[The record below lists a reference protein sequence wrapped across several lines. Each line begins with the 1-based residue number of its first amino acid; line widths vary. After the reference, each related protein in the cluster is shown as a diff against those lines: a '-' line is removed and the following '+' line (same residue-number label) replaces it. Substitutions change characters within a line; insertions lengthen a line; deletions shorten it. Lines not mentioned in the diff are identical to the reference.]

1 MAFIRNTWYAA
12 AWARELREEM
22 LPRTIL
28 GEPIVLFRKTDGAI
42 VALGNR
48 CAHRFVP
55 LHLGRLDNNVIEC
68 KYHGL
73 KYDESGSCI
82 FNPHGDGKIPPG
94 ARVKKYIVAE
104 RHGIVW
110 IWMGEASRVDRSQI
124 RDFTEFDDSGRF
136 TFVTGYVHVAAN
148 YQLIADNL
156 LDLTHGQY
164 VHPLFTNAAGPATME
179 ADTSSEPGTVW
190 AKFVRKNQYPN
201 QYFQMLGYP
210 KDQRGD
216 HRNYMRWNAP
226 GVLLLDVGMTSV
238 GGSPSEGISIPTAHL
253 LTPETL
259 TSTHYLWGMARNF
272 RLNDASFS
280 AQLLETGISVFEN
293 EDKPII
299 EAQQRAMG
307 ASDDL
312 FGMTPALLQTDRA
325 ALRARRLLERMIRQE
340 RGEVVEPHA
349 IAGLAQE
356 DIGPGAATSGDA

>member
-1 MAFIRNTWYAA
+1 MPFLRSTWYAA
-12 AWARELREEM
+12 AWSRELRERM

-28 GEPIVLFRKTDGAI
+28 NEPIVLFRKADRTVVGLQD
-42 VALGNR
+42 R
-48 CAHRFVP
+48 CVHRFVP
-55 LHLGRLDNNVIEC
+55 LHLGRLENNIIEC

-73 KYDESGSCI
+73 RFDETGSCI
-82 FNPHGDGKIPPG
+82 FNPHGDGSIPAG
-94 ARVKKYIVAE
+94 VRVKSYIVVE
-104 RHGIVW
+104 RFGVAW
-110 IWMGEASRVDRSQI
+110 IWMGDPTRADPSQI
-124 RDFTEFDDSGRF
+124 RCFTEFDDDPRYTS
-136 TFVTGYVHVAAN
+136 VTGYTHVAAN
-148 YQLIADNL
+148 YQLISDNL

-164 VHPLFTNAAGPATME
+164 VHPLFTNSAGPSTME
-179 ADTSSEPGTVW
+179 ADTSNEPGTIW

-259 TSTHYLWGMARNF
+259 TSTHYFWGMARNF
-272 RLNDASFS
+272 RLDDESFS
-280 AQLLETGISVFEN
+280 EQLLKTGMTVFEN

-307 ASDDL
+307 VSDDL
-312 FGMTPALLQTDRA
+312 FGMKPALLQTDRA
-325 ALRARRLLERMIRQE
+325 AVRARRLLERMIRHE
-340 RGEVVEPHA
+340 CGEEVEQPR
-349 IAGLAQE
+349 
-356 DIGPGAATSGDA
+356 PPPSGFDDGSEHLS

>member
-1 MAFIRNTWYAA
+1 
-12 AWARELREEM
+12 M
-22 LPRTIL
+22 LSRLIL
-28 GEPIVLFRKTDGAI
+28 GEPIVFFRKTDGAV
-42 VALGNR
+42 VALEDR

-55 LHLGRLDNNVIEC
+55 LHLGRLEKNVIEC

-73 KYDESGSCI
+73 KYDETGNCI
-82 FNPHGDGKIPPG
+82 FNPHGDGKIPPS
-94 ARVKKYIVAE
+94 ARVKSYTVVE
-104 RHGIVW
+104 RCGVIW
-110 IWMGEASRVDRSQI
+110 IWMGDAARADRSQI
-124 RDFTEFDDSGRF
+124 RDFSQFDDSGPF
-136 TFVTGYVHVAAN
+136 TSVTGYLYVAAN
-148 YQLIADNL
+148 YQLISDNL

-164 VHPLFTNAAGPATME
+164 VHPLFANPAGPATME
-179 ADTSSEPGTVW
+179 VDTSNEPDTVW
-190 AKFVRKNQYPN
+190 AKFVRRNQYPN

-238 GGSPSEGISIPTAHL
+238 GGAPSEGISIPTAHL

-272 RLNDASFS
+272 RLDDASFS
-280 AQLLETGISVFEN
+280 DQLLETGMRVFET

-312 FGMTPALLQTDRA
+312 IGMKPALLQTDRA
-325 ALRARRLLERMIRQE
+325 TLRARRLLERMIRHE
-340 RGEVVEPHA
+340 RGEAVEPPA
-349 IAGLAQE
+349 DAGSVQKGVGSGAVT
-356 DIGPGAATSGDA
+356 PGDPQRREV